1 LYAIAEKI
9 RYEKIGSDK
18 LKGVK
23 NNIIQ
28 CYENKFKDKKIE
40 AIEEAIKMV
49 KKNCTTKFDES
60 IDVSFNLNLK
70 QKKEEVSLRTL
81 VNLPN
86 GNGKR
91 IKLAILCEE
100 SKIQEAKDAGADLSG
115 ADSLVNDITNG
126 KINFD
131 KLVAT
136 PAMMPKMGKLGKIL
150 GPKGLMPN
158 PKLGT
163 VTNNIKS
170 IVKAIKSGQIEIKND
185 KDGNV
190 GASIGKKSFS
200 DIKIKENYNS
210 ILETILKEKPSG
222 IKGDF
227 ILSAFL
233 TSTMGISYKL
243 KLSK

>member
-1 LYAIAEKI
+1 MKKNISK
-9 RYEKIGSDK
+9 RYKK
-18 LKGVK
+18 LV
-23 NNIIQ
+23 
-28 CYENKFKDKKIE
+28 ELSKDKEIE
-40 AIEEAIKMV
+40 TIENAIKKV
-49 KKNCTTKFDES
+49 KENCTTKFNES

-70 QKKEEVSLRTL
+70 QKKETVTLRTS

-86 GNGKR
+86 GNGK
-91 IKLAILCEE
+91 KLKIAVLCEDT
-100 SKIQEAKDAGADLSG
+100 KIKEAKNSG
-115 ADSLVNDITNG
+115 ADFTEADNLIKDITSG

-163 VTNNIKS
+163 VTNDVQA
-170 IVKAIKSGQIEIKND
+170 IVKALKTGQIEIKND
-185 KDGNV
+185 PDGNV
-190 GASIGKKSFS
+190 AASIGKKNFS
-200 DIKIKENYNS
+200 VEKIHENYKA
-210 ILETILKEKPSG
+210 ILETILREKPNN
-222 IKGDF
+222 IKGNF

-243 KLSK
+243 KLEK